1 MIKIKCVFP
10 KNYYLLRKV
19 NVKISNKTIAHIGH
33 NEVIELDVF
42 EKEEIKFKL
51 DYHKTKIKIPDLKT
65 EKYLILYFNF
75 RNYFPFSVTD
85 IMFKNSL
92 CAKFVDE
99 SEFNNFS
106 KSFYK
111 EPPSEL
117 MTFNNKAI
125 YTIMIGV
132 LISCQF
138 LIVPFLNLHN
148 SNSINNFSF
157 FIGIASLIGFISM
170 IVNKKNIT
178 NKQYYIRI
186 LAFGIASILLLI
198 YIRYDTIFKIIS
210 IILALNIVLI
220 STNNLLKIFKKKAHN
235 RVDCR

>member
-1 MIKIKCVFP
+1 MVKIKCVFP

-42 EKEEIKFKL
+42 EKDIKFKL
-51 DYHKTKIKIPDLKT
+51 DYHKTKIKVPDSKT

-99 SEFNNFS
+99 SEFNNFNE
-106 KSFYK
+106 SFYK
-111 EPPSEL
+111 EHPSEL
-117 MTFNNKAI
+117 MTFNNTAI
-125 YTIMIGV
+125 YTILIGT

-138 LIVPFLNLHN
+138 LLVPFLNLHN

-157 FIGIASLIGFISM
+157 IIGIASLLGFISI

-178 NKQYYIRI
+178 KKQYNIRI

-198 YIRYDTIFKIIS
+198 YINFATIFKIIS
-210 IILALNIVLI
+210 IILALTIVSI
-220 STNNLLKIFKKKAHN
+220 STNNLLEIFKKKSPEH
-235 RVDCR
+235 RI

>member
-1 MIKIKCVFP
+1 MMLKIKCVFP

-19 NVKISNKTIAHIGH
+19 KIKISNKTIAYIGH
-33 NEVIELDVF
+33 NEVIELDEA
-42 EKEEIKFKL
+42 EKEEITFKL
-51 DYHKTKIKIPDLKT
+51 DYHKTKIKVPDSKT
-65 EKYLILYFNF
+65 DKYLILYFNF

-92 CAKFVDE
+92 RAKFVDE

-111 EPPSEL
+111 EYPSEI
-117 MTFNNKAI
+117 MTFNNTAI

-138 LIVPFLNLHN
+138 LIIPFLNLHN
-148 SNSINNFSF
+148 SNSANNFSF
-157 FIGIASLIGFISM
+157 FIGIASLIGFVSM

-178 NKQYYIRI
+178 NKQYHIRI

-198 YIRYDTIFKIIS
+198 YIRYDIIFKVIS
-210 IILALNIVLI
+210 IILTFHMILI
-220 STNNLLKIFKKKAHN
+220 STNSLLKIFKKKIP
-235 RVDCR
+235 

>member
-1 MIKIKCVFP
+1 MVKIKCVFP

-42 EKEEIKFKL
+42 EKDIKFKL
-51 DYHKTKIKIPDLKT
+51 DYHKTKIKVPDSKT

-106 KSFYK
+106 ESFYK
-111 EPPSEL
+111 EHPSEL
-117 MTFNNKAI
+117 MTFNNTAI
-125 YTIMIGV
+125 YTILIGT

-138 LIVPFLNLHN
+138 LLVPFLNLHN

-157 FIGIASLIGFISM
+157 IIGIASLLGFISI

-178 NKQYYIRI
+178 KKQYNIRI

-198 YIRYDTIFKIIS
+198 YISFATIFKIIS
-210 IILALNIVLI
+210 IILALTIVSI
-220 STNNLLKIFKKKAHN
+220 STNNLLEIFKKKSP
-235 RVDCR
+235 